1 MITPHEHSVSG
12 ALEEMT
18 NQLLGVVDP
27 RDKRS
32 ELLVELVACLST
44 AETLHFEL
52 QKLEGPDRQ
61 RLASSS
67 LEAVRES
74 HFRALGAFMET
85 LPDCPWPF
93 YRLCVILAIKD
104 VIDAHSD
111 DAEPIEKR
119 AGHDAQ

>member
-27 RDKRS
+27 QDKRS
-32 ELLVELVACLST
+32 ELLVELVTCLSN
-44 AETLHFEL
+44 AATLHFEL

-74 HFRALGAFMET
+74 LSRSWRVHVNPAGLSVAL
-85 LPDCPWPF
+85 LQIVR
-93 YRLCVILAIKD
+93 YLCK
-104 VIDAHSD
+104 
-111 DAEPIEKR
+111 E
-119 AGHDAQ
+119 